1 MMGSN
6 DPLLRNG
13 RLRLC
18 EADRNQTNQRVFR
31 SRAGAIGTSIATRLA
46 AGSAMVGVTTSWA
59 QSSKAF
65 MPADLIMAA
74 NPARP
79 MARRTKRLRFCASWL
94 IGWDKPD

>member
-1 MMGSN
+1 
-6 DPLLRNG
+6 
-13 RLRLC
+13 
-18 EADRNQTNQRVFR
+18 
-31 SRAGAIGTSIATRLA
+31 
-46 AGSAMVGVTTSWA
+46 MVGITTSWA